1 MRPRKLEGRGKHREK
16 VQSGTSM
23 SPRSSRSRRA
33 KTVGAIVVHVVD
45 VEKLVLVL
53 PLVFIIDLNYEVVE
67 ISCVLFLAG

>member
-1 MRPRKLEGRGKHREK
+1 
-16 VQSGTSM
+16 M

-67 ISCVLFLAG
+67 ISCVLFLAR